1 MNYFAYILV
10 AALLLAGCSHG
21 VDRRGLPATRQLPT
35 EFVSTTPVTANP
47 TVATNGNDG
56 QAALVEIQLAPELE
70 AVLNGGPDVTVDLI
84 EFAQLQA
91 WQAQAEV
98 RLRLE
103 IQRGRSE
110 YLNEL
115 LRLAG
120 QSEEDFLQR
129 FDIQSVAAGERTGFQ
144 LRMFRMIRSRI
155 ESELNNTKA
164 SIVQLETLLSK
175 VAAPTTSDIARRQAR
190 LEMPSPSNP

>member
-1 MNYFAYILV
+1 MNYLAYTLV

-21 VDRRGLPATRQLPT
+21 VNSGGLHEARQLPT
-35 EFVSTTPVTANP
+35 EFVSTTPTTATP
-47 TVATNGNDG
+47 TGPTHANDG
-56 QAALVEIQLAPELE
+56 QAALVDIQLAPELK
-70 AVLNGGPDVTVDLI
+70 AVLNGGPDVSVDLI
-84 EFAQLQA
+84 ELAQLQA

-103 IQRGRSE
+103 IERGKSE

-120 QSEEDFLQR
+120 QSEEEFLQR
-129 FDIQSVAAGERTGFQ
+129 FDVRSVVAGDRTGYQ

-155 ESELNNTKA
+155 DTELKDTKA
-164 SIVQLETLLSK
+164 SIVQLEALLVQ
-175 VAAPTTSDIARRQAR
+175 VAAPTTS
-190 LEMPSPSNP
+190 